1 MYIESKK
8 ISLAGAK
15 KIADAAKNEAQRLGL
30 PGAIA
35 IVDDGGNLVLAERW
49 DNTMIAAIEIAINKA
64 KTAVGFQRPTIAI
77 EDVINS
83 GRLAMLSLTNTL
95 PYAPLKGGCPI
106 LVDGQIIGA
115 VAIGGTLDANLD
127 EQIVRTV
134 LESVFTV

>member
-115 VAIGGTLDANLD
+115 VAIRGTLDANLD

>member
-1 MYIESKK
+1 
-8 ISLAGAK
+8 
-15 KIADAAKNEAQRLGL
+15 
-30 PGAIA
+30 
-35 IVDDGGNLVLAERW
+35 
-49 DNTMIAAIEIAINKA
+49 MIAAIEIAINKA